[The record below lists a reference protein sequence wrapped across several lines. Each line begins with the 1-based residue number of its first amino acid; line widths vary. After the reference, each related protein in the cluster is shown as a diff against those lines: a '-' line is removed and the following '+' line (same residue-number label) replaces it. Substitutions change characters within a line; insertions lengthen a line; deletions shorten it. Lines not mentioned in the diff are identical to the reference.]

1 MAKSS
6 IDSRRQNVS
15 ITGAN
20 RKQVK
25 NRNKLSVIGKIH
37 EQAMYGIHNATN
49 VKACSLSG
57 DGAYALIDQGL
68 AFLERVPPFDGF
80 NPTTMGEEVAQVL
93 EALATHVRHNP
104 EVLGAA
110 LPGGAAPIYRLLLA
124 DAVRINTH
132 SDADSEPD
140 EV

>member
-37 EQAMYGIHNATN
+37 EQANSFEVAFF
-49 VKACSLSG
+49 
-57 DGAYALIDQGL
+57 GL
-68 AFLERVPPFDGF
+68 AAKFAITPICNILRAG
-80 NPTTMGEEVAQVL
+80 GSQVTCL
-93 EALATHVRHNP
+93 N
-104 EVLGAA
+104 
-110 LPGGAAPIYRLLLA
+110 
-124 DAVRINTH
+124 
-132 SDADSEPD
+132 
-140 EV
+140 